1 LRIGCAVRN
10 PCLAGWLTVNIKD
23 TSLTYI
29 PVFGNMGAMALDLI
43 TVVETQS
50 YLTAA
55 KGLLSEAE
63 RTAVIDMVA
72 ADPEC
77 GVALGGGIRKVR
89 IGVDGR
95 GKRGGGRVVY
105 IYAGQDIPVFLMT
118 VFAKNEM
125 ANLSRSEQAGLAEI
139 AASIIKGYRRN
150 Q

>member
-1 LRIGCAVRN
+1 MMLSAAIGISITV
-10 PCLAGWLTVNIKD
+10 AGISTYVIDVYNLLLY
-23 TSLTYI
+23 TS
-29 PVFGNMGAMALDLI
+29 FMALALI

-50 YLTAA
+50 YLAAA

-63 RTAVIDMVA
+63 RAAVIDMVA
-72 ADPEC
+72 ADPQC

-105 IYAGQDIPVFLMT
+105 LYAGQDIPVFLMT

-139 AASIIKGYRRN
+139 AASIIQDYRRR
-150 Q
+150 

>member
-1 LRIGCAVRN
+1 LRVGCAVRN

-29 PVFGNMGAMALDLI
+29 PVFGNMGSMALDLI

-50 YLTAA
+50 YLAAA

-95 GKRGGGRVVY
+95 GKRGGARVVY
-105 IYAGQDIPVFLMT
+105 LYVGQDIPVFLLT

-125 ANLSRSEQAGLAEI
+125 ANLSRSEQAELAEI
-139 AASIIKGYRRN
+139 AASIIKDYRRR
-150 Q
+150 

>member
-1 LRIGCAVRN
+1 
-10 PCLAGWLTVNIKD
+10 
-23 TSLTYI
+23 
-29 PVFGNMGAMALDLI
+29 
-43 TVVETQS
+43 
-50 YLTAA
+50 
-55 KGLLSEAE
+55 
-63 RTAVIDMVA
+63 MVA

-89 IGVDGR
+89 IGLDGR

-125 ANLSRSEQAGLAEI
+125 ANLSRSEQAGLAE
-139 AASIIKGYRRN
+139 AAESIIKNYRRR

>member
-1 LRIGCAVRN
+1 M
-10 PCLAGWLTVNIKD
+10 
-23 TSLTYI
+23 TYTLSHANDD
-29 PVFGNMGAMALDLI
+29 PMQPDLI
-43 TVVETQS
+43 TVVETPA
-50 YLTAA
+50 YLAAA

-63 RTAVIDMVA
+63 RAAIVDMVA

-139 AASIIKGYRRN
+139 AASIIKDYRRN
-150 Q
+150 L

>member
-1 LRIGCAVRN
+1 MQ
-10 PCLAGWLTVNIKD
+10 P
-23 TSLTYI
+23 
-29 PVFGNMGAMALDLI
+29 DLI
-43 TVVETQS
+43 TVVETPS
-50 YLTAA
+50 YLAAA

-63 RTAVIDMVA
+63 RAAVVDMVA

-139 AASIIKGYRRN
+139 AASIIKDYRRKS
-150 Q
+150 